1 MLICFTSYSQDWTW
15 LKGSNTVNAVGVYGT
30 QGISSTT
37 NTPGARFGHTTWVD
51 ANGNIWL
58 FGGRSSNST
67 FDWYADLWKYSPVT
81 NQWTWVKGV
90 STMNY
95 GGIYGTQGLSSA
107 TNSPGARH
115 SSVGWTDNQGNLWMF
130 GGSGYAGS
138 SAGGLSDL
146 WKYNIATNQWT
157 WMKGSNVIGYTGNYG
172 TIGVSSASNAPGS
185 RNISHGFYFNDNLFL
200 FGGNGSTPTSSG
212 SLNDM
217 WKYSIATN
225 QWTWIKG
232 SNVTTSTNI
241 FGTLN
246 VETGTNSPCG
256 RQGGAY
262 TTDGNGNFYFLGG
275 EFFPNIYYS
284 DLWRYNAVTNNWTW
298 IKGPSSTNILSVI
311 GTQGQYAQT
320 NYPGS
325 RCSAT
330 MAYTDCGLFFHG
342 GYGVLSSSGNIGYDA
357 NDLWQFSFS
366 NNNWRFLKGTT
377 SQNQGGIYGV
387 QGTSNPSNYPGS
399 RQYGSMMSDQSG
411 NIWLFGGSG
420 RASNS
425 TFGVLNDLWK
435 LPIGSGVTVTSPNST
450 TICSGATLN
459 FSLTASSSNT
469 FTWQATANPNV
480 TGETTTLTTGSI
492 INNTL
497 VNTTSVPQVVTY
509 TVTPTSTTGCAG
521 QSQTVSVTVNP
532 KPIISSYTMTICSG
546 QTFNISPA
554 NSPPAT
560 IVPTGTTYNWVVT
573 NNSLVNGDVSGT
585 GSVITGTLTNTSS
598 SVQSVLY
605 SVTPIGPTG
614 CLGQSSLVTINVQ
627 PSLIVNAGPD
637 QTVCF
642 GTPIVLS
649 GTGSGATNYSWS
661 NGVINNSSFVATASG
676 VYTFTG
682 SQTGGCTASDQLQ
695 ITVLPAPIINAG
707 PNQTICSGSSITL
720 SATGGVSYQWNGG
733 VVNGVSFQPTVG
745 INSYT
750 VIGTGVN
757 GCTASDQVTVTVNS
771 QPQVNAG
778 PDITI
783 CLGDSVVLSVPV
795 DTTSNV
801 TINSQSGIYVADY
814 STQPYSS
821 TMQVTG
827 FSSGSTITNAGDLN
841 QICMN
846 IEHSYLGDLDIWLQ
860 CPNGQIAPLVNAY
873 TGGTGGFLP
882 GGISGGGVFL
892 GDPIDDVTG
901 PPGDGWQYCF
911 SSVSNTSGT
920 LLSNIFNTL
929 PLSFSTGNNSNG
941 FSIDPA
947 PIYLPESSFSSLIG
961 CPVNGNWTILIQ
973 DEWQIDDGYL
983 FDWSLNFSG
992 SLNNSS
998 ISSAQWNNNVING
1011 IPFAPISSGTYTV
1024 TVTSPSGCISTDN
1037 VNVTLLPASQC
1048 AGSSGGFNNASSIL
1062 PFSID
1067 NFIPTVIDHNN
1078 DGIDDVFGHIMH
1090 QPNSNKLWINNGN
1103 STFTDISTT
1112 TNFPTRNN
1120 GNVIDLDKNGKSDIY
1135 YIVGDTV
1142 FVHYNMNGVYQSA
1155 TGSCSVFYISSL
1167 FGISSSSIRQVQFA
1181 DYNNDGVY
1189 DLLVQVQ
1196 NGSQSQL
1203 KALTGSIGCQSNC
1216 PYSLGNN
1223 ISNLLSINTLNSVIT
1238 KLADLDNDFDMDIM
1252 LSYAASQYQNATYL
1266 LFQNNGNGIFTQLTG
1281 SSYQMGRTNAFAT
1294 VGELNN
1300 DGIPDI
1306 ISGAADCCV
1315 PGDPLYAHLSNGL
1328 LNYTVSTTAI
1338 PRYLDPYYGQASL
1351 VDLNLD
1357 SRKDI
1362 VWVGLAAIGSE
1373 KLQYHVNN
1381 GNGTFTESS
1390 ALYNI
1395 HEGPSTG
1402 QCCPIRNFM
1411 NAAVI
1416 DINNDFKPDLSIR
1429 ELDNASPYTFVNDWI
1444 KINNTSN
1451 NSVKI
1456 KLDACVGLK
1465 EGWGARLKY
1474 KAGGMWY
1481 HQQHTAYTQDNYPF
1495 LYLGMGSNTQID
1507 SLQIFWIGGN
1517 VTTLTN
1523 VISNQ
1528 YLSISETPFC
1538 SLSSSTAQVI
1548 PNNNQSICSNDNYEL
1563 MANVQNLNGIQWFL
1577 NGQTIAG
1584 ANDTTL
1590 IVNASGNYSFIAN
1603 NGSLCNVAS
1612 DTVSINVLPTPNVQ
1626 INPLTND
1633 SLCDTQCAFI
1643 LASGADQYSWFNG
1656 STLNYTGVYNTGSY
1670 SVIGYSQNG
1679 CQDTAFIQMYINS
1692 STDTTIFVTALD
1704 SYQFYGQTLTQ
1715 TGVYFHN
1722 LTNSIGCDSTIIL
1735 DLDLS
1740 FTGIDEQYE
1749 GISIYPNPVSDN
1761 LMIESKE
1768 MLTAI
1773 FEVTDGSGR
1782 IVLSGN
1788 LEGTKTQVSFSTL
1801 AIGCYMLRIGDLES
1815 KIKIIKQ

>member
-1 MLICFTSYSQDWTW
+1 MKKIAFLLTLICFTSYSQVPSYVPT
-15 LKGSNTVNAVGVYGT
+15 SNLIGWWPFNGNANDLSGNSLNGTVNGATLTTDRFGTVNAAYNF
-30 QGISSTT
+30 TT
-37 NTPGARFGHTTWVD
+37 NQSITIGGSVALNTYPITISLWYNCSSLTASQNGNLFSKYLPATWNGFGLMINDEPTMKAVEPFYLLTTNRKLIGHYNEPDFHQSNVNFNTWYHLVFTADNTGGKLYVNGVLVSTDTWTGLPGAST
-51 ANGNIWL
+51 
-58 FGGRSSNST
+58 NS
-67 FDWYADLWKYSPVT
+67 YLWK
-81 NQWTWVKGV
+81 
-90 STMNY
+90 
-95 GGIYGTQGLSSA
+95 I
-107 TNSPGARH
+107 
-115 SSVGWTDNQGNLWMF
+115 
-130 GGSGYAGS
+130 
-138 SAGGLSDL
+138 GGLWDY
-146 WKYNIATNQWT
+146 WF
-157 WMKGSNVIGYTGNYG
+157 KGKIDD
-172 TIGVSSASNAPGS
+172 IGVWNTV
-185 RNISHGFYFNDNLFL
+185 L
-200 FGGNGSTPTSSG
+200 TQQQVTS
-212 SLNDM
+212 L
-217 WKYSIATN
+217 
-225 QWTWIKG
+225 
-232 SNVTTSTNI
+232 
-241 FGTLN
+241 
-246 VETGTNSPCG
+246 
-256 RQGGAY
+256 
-262 TTDGNGNFYFLGG
+262 
-275 EFFPNIYYS
+275 
-284 DLWRYNAVTNNWTW
+284 YNANACPTMTSFNN
-298 IKGPSSTNILSVI
+298 L
-311 GTQGQYAQT
+311 
-320 NYPGS
+320 
-325 RCSAT
+325 
-330 MAYTDCGLFFHG
+330 
-342 GYGVLSSSGNIGYDA
+342 
-357 NDLWQFSFS
+357 
-366 NNNWRFLKGTT
+366 
-377 SQNQGGIYGV
+377 
-387 QGTSNPSNYPGS
+387 
-399 RQYGSMMSDQSG
+399 
-411 NIWLFGGSG
+411 
-420 RASNS
+420 
-425 TFGVLNDLWK
+425 
-435 LPIGSGVTVTSPNST
+435 
-450 TICSGATLN
+450 TICSGIN
-459 FSLTASSSNT
+459 VNHSLTASTPST

-480 TGETTTLTTGSI
+480 TGETTTSTTGSI

-509 TVTPTSTTGCAG
+509 TVTPTSTSGCTG
-521 QSQTVSVTVNP
+521 QSQIVSITVNP
-532 KPIISSYTMTICSG
+532 KPIIPSYTMTICSG

-560 IVPTGTTYNWVVT
+560 IVPTGTTYNWVV
-573 NNSLVNGDVSGT
+573 NNNLSVNGDVSGSGT
-585 GSVITGTLTNTSS
+585 FITGTLTNTSS

-614 CLGQSSLVTINVQ
+614 CSGQSSFVTINVQ

-637 QTVCF
+637 QTVCY

-661 NGVINNSSFVATASG
+661 NGVINNSPFVATTSG

-682 SQTGGCTASDQLQ
+682 SQTGGCTASDQVQ

-707 PNQTICSGSSITL
+707 PNQTICSGGLITL

-757 GCTASDQVTVTVNS
+757 GCSGSDQVTITVNA

-814 STQPYSS
+814 STQPYSN

-827 FSSGSTITNAGDLN
+827 FSSGTTITNAGDLN

-920 LLSNIFNTL
+920 LLSNIFNTI

-1011 IPFAPISSGTYTV
+1011 IPFVPTSSGTYTV
-1024 TVTSPSGCISTDN
+1024 TVTSPSGCTSTDN

-1048 AGSSGGFNNASSIL
+1048 AGNSGGFNNASSIL
-1062 PFSID
+1062 PFSND

-1112 TNFPTRNN
+1112 TNFPSRNN

-1142 FVHYNMNGVYQSA
+1142 FVHYNMNGVYQA
-1155 TGSCSVFYISSL
+1155 PTGSCSVFYISSL
-1167 FGISSSSIRQVQFA
+1167 FGISTSSIRQVQFA

-1196 NGSQSQL
+1196 NGNQSQL
-1203 KALTGSIGCQSNC
+1203 KALNGSIGCQSNC

-1252 LSYAASQYQNATYL
+1252 LSYAASQYQNATYQ
-1266 LFQNNGNGIFTQLTG
+1266 LFQNNGNGLFTQLTG
-1281 SSYQMGRTNAFAT
+1281 SSYQMGRTDAFAT

-1338 PRYLDPYYGQASL
+1338 PRYLDPYYGKASL

-1390 ALYNI
+1390 VLYNI

-1429 ELDNASPYTFVNDWI
+1429 ELDNASPYTYVNDWI

-1474 KAGGMWY
+1474 KSGGIWY

-1523 VISNQ
+1523 VLSNQ

-1548 PNNNQSICSNDNYEL
+1548 PNNNQTICSNDNYEL

-1577 NGQTIAG
+1577 NGQSISG
-1584 ANDTTL
+1584 ANDTIL
-1590 IVNASGNYSFIAN
+1590 IVNTSGNYSFIAN
-1603 NGSLCNVAS
+1603 NGSLCNVSS
-1612 DTVSINVLPTPNVQ
+1612 DTVSINVLQAPNVQ

-1633 SLCDTQCAFI
+1633 TLCDTQCAFI

-1656 STLNYTGVYNTGSY
+1656 SSLDYTGVYSTGLY
-1670 SVIGYSQNG
+1670 SVIGYAQNG
-1679 CQDTAFIQMYINS
+1679 CQDSAFIQMYINS

-1704 SYQFYGQTLTQ
+1704 SYQFYSQTLTQ
-1715 TGVYFHN
+1715 SGVYFHN
-1722 LTNSIGCDSTIIL
+1722 LTNSVGCDSTIIL

-1768 MLTAI
+1768 MLTSV
-1773 FEVTDGSGR
+1773 FEVTDGAGR
-1782 IVLSGN
+1782 IVLSGI
-1788 LEGTKTQVSFSTL
+1788 LEGTKTQVSFANL